1 MDLHLVRLACERPD
15 DAGRSLSHWDCP
27 ELARQVERE
36 GVVAAISRQTVQRRL
51 AEHDLKPWR
60 THAWLYPRADRDP
73 AFAERTRDVADLLTR
88 LLAPDEV
95 VVSLDAMT
103 SLQPRPR
110 RAPTRPARPGRPVQ
124 VEHEYARAGA
134 LHLFAAVDTRTGRVL
149 AECFAR
155 RSQNEYLVLLEDLDR
170 ATPPAI
176 RTIHLLADNGSI
188 HHGHQARRWLAAH
201 PRFVAHFTPTHCSWM
216 NPIEQWFS
224 ILRRKRLRY
233 SDFADLSALARAI
246 RQFVREWNERAHPFH
261 STTKSFT
268 KILAKLAVDLPKAA

>member
-1 MDLHLVRLACERPD
+1 LER
-15 DAGRSLSHWDCP
+15 A
-27 ELARQVERE
+27 
-36 GVVAAISRQTVQRRL
+36 GVVVAISRQTVQRRL
-51 AEHDLKPWR
+51 AAHALKPWR

-73 AFAERTRDVADLLTR
+73 TFAERTRAVADLLTR
-88 LLAPDEV
+88 PLAPDEV
-95 VVSLDAMT
+95 VVSLDEMT

-110 RAPTRPARPGRPVQ
+110 LAPTRPARPGRPVQ

-134 LHLFAAVDTRTGRVL
+134 LHLFAAIDTRSGRVV

-176 RTIHLLADNGSI
+176 TTIHLLADNGSI
-188 HHGHQARRWLAAH
+188 HHGQETRRWLTEH

-216 NPIEQWFS
+216 NPVEQWFS

-246 RQFVREWNERAHPFH
+246 RQFVREWNEIAHPFRW
-261 STTKSFT
+261 TTKAFA
-268 KILAKLAVDLPKAA
+268 KILARLDVGLPKAA